1 MSKYIV
7 EIKPEYEDSF
17 KGLMILGAKDSNL
30 FVDTLAVDDLE
41 QLNSDY
47 INEHYGQL
55 QDDAYQRGL
64 DDAWECAKELYLNG
78 ACKDLF
84 GEYFNT
90 FIKNHTA
97 QEAIEKLKAYEA
109 EQGHSDTIDE
119 SYTIGY
125 KQANNNSKSNTECDG
140 CLYDDGI
147 KEHSLC
153 HTCSNAYINHWT
165 AKPQEDEEIKV
176 GDEVETKDGKRFAVT
191 TFLDGDI
198 AVGICADGVGR
209 GVDLKELRK
218 TGRHFDI
225 EKILEEMRG

>member
-1 MSKYIV
+1 MNKYIV

-47 INEHYGQL
+47 INKHYGQL

-64 DDAWECAKELYLNG
+64 DDAWEAARELYLNG

-97 QEAIEKLKAYEA
+97 QEAIEKLKAHKHNDKIEV
-109 EQGHSDTIDE
+109 GDMVRHDR
-119 SYTIGY
+119 G
-125 KQANNNSKSNTECDG
+125 
-140 CLYDDGI
+140 
-147 KEHSLC
+147 
-153 HTCSNAYINHWT
+153 WT
-165 AKPQEDEEIKV
+165 AVVTSIDNV
-176 GDEVETKDGKRFAVT
+176 GFSVMDYNGNVASYS
-191 TFLDGDI
+191 DI
-198 AVGICADGVGR
+198 S
-209 GVDLKELRK
+209 KFTK

-225 EKILEEMRG
+225 DKILEEMKK